1 MTVFFTEP
9 LHHVCL
15 MHGLKQTFGRMPFL
29 NRKVLKIGGKVRT
42 LDNYVAPP
50 PMITSPKRMF
60 RKRTLRHLVEVSYW
74 KETLLI
80 EFYEGLCSPQDI
92 SSFAEFLIQDY
103 LHFRHPFMKTSS
115 ADGKITEASSGHL
128 IAEIR
133 NEEDTVSL

>member
-1 MTVFFTEP
+1 MTVIFTEP

-15 MHGLKQTFGRMPFL
+15 MHGLKLTFGRMPFL

-50 PMITSPKRMF
+50 PMITSPKRML

-80 EFYEGLCSPQDI
+80 EFYEGLCSPRDI

-103 LHFRHPFMKTSS
+103 LHFRHPFMKTV
-115 ADGKITEASSGHL
+115 T
-128 IAEIR
+128 
-133 NEEDTVSL
+133 EDTVVLEIASRHRIAQIMY